1 MSWLSRS
8 HSLALLGLL
17 GMFIPVSH
25 EAALRVR
32 RHMANLKPRPA
43 VADLRYGP
51 FDRNVLDVWKPSAD
65 HAASG
70 RPAPLVIFFHG
81 GGFLGGD
88 KSSVPAW
95 LVRRCLAEGI
105 AVASANYRLSR
116 QSPYP
121 GPMLDGARAV
131 QFVRSEAEALG
142 IDPERIAACGNSAG
156 AGIALWVGFQDDMA
170 VPDDPDPV
178 RRESTRLTCIGGV
191 GAQTSYDP
199 RFIKRTIGG
208 RAHEHAAIRP
218 FFGLRPGADLNS
230 PSCATLFEDA
240 SPLTHVSSDDPPVFL
255 YYSEPAGPVP
265 ADARPGLGIH
275 HPNFGIALKD
285 QFDPLGIECVLRH
298 ETDYQSFSN
307 PDDGLPREIA
317 AFFQKHLAN

>member
-1 MSWLSRS
+1 MSWLSRPQ
-8 HSLALLGLL
+8 SLALVGLFGL
-17 GMFIPVSH
+17 FIPFSQ
-25 EAALRVR
+25 EAALRIQK
-32 RHMANLKPRPA
+32 HLANVKPRPD

-51 FDRNVLDVWKPSAD
+51 FDRNALDLWKPSAE

-131 QFVRSEAEALG
+131 QFVRSEAESLG
-142 IDPERIAACGNSAG
+142 IDPERVAACGNSAG
-156 AGIALWVGFQDDMA
+156 AGIALWIGFHDDMA
-170 VPDDPDPV
+170 APDDPDPV
-178 RRESTRLTCIGGV
+178 RRESTRLACIGGV

-199 RFIKRTIGG
+199 RFIKRIIGG

-218 FFGLRPGADLNS
+218 FFGLKPDADLDS
-230 PSCATLFEDA
+230 PSCGSLFEDA
-240 SPLTHVSSDDPPVFL
+240 SALSHVSSDDPPVYL
-255 YYSEPAGPVP
+255 YYSEPGGALP
-265 ADARPGLGIH
+265 ADARAGLGIH

-285 QFDPLGIECVLRH
+285 RFDPLNIECVLRH
-298 ETDYQSFSN
+298 ESDFRSLSD
-307 PDDGLPREIA
+307 PEDGLPREIT
-317 AFFQKHLAN
+317 AFFQKHLSN